1 MNLSQ
6 ERIDEICECCFGTVT
21 ANLPER
27 EVEDYNRDFI
37 DHNKSY
43 IENAY
48 RKVIASGEHS
58 KGALSDMY
66 SAVLRQAKADKYYDI
81 LMQPDQWG
89 KEWAFANKLKNG
101 SKILTHFID
110 VLDSEIIAD
119 EKRGISIRESLR
131 CTTEESIELEHYW
144 EFDDPEW
151 PSDIFDNPEKLD
163 KTLDGKPLSFLE
175 KILGAL
181 GCLSETLSKW
191 LEKTCKK
198 DKKSDIDR

>member
-6 ERIDEICECCFGTVT
+6 DRINEICELCFGTVI
-21 ANLPER
+21 ANSPER
-27 EVEDYNRDFI
+27 EIKEYNRDFI

-66 SAVLRQAKADKYYDI
+66 SAVLKQAKADKYYDI
-81 LMQPDQWG
+81 LMKPDQWG
-89 KEWAFANKLKNG
+89 NEWAFSKSLKNG

-110 VLDSEIIAD
+110 ILDSEIIAD

-131 CTTEESIELEHYW
+131 CTTEDSIELEHYW
-144 EFDDPEW
+144 ELDDPEW
-151 PSDIFDNPEKLD
+151 PSDILDHPENLNN
-163 KTLDGKPLSFLE
+163 TLDGKPLSFLE
-175 KILGAL
+175 KVLGTL

-191 LEKTCKK
+191 LEKMCGK
-198 DKKSDIDR
+198 DKKSDVER